1 MSDKID
7 SRLRLFQQLIEEIER
22 NSEEIKNLQERVY
35 LLEEKGDE

>member
-22 NSEEIKNLQERVY
+22 NSEAIKNLQERVY
-35 LLEEKGDE
+35 QLEVKGDE